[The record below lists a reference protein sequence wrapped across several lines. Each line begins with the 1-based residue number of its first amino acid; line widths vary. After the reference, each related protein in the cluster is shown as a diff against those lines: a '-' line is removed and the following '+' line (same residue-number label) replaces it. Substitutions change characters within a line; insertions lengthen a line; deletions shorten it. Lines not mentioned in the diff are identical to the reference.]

1 MRTTPFPSPA
11 GGSPRASFP
20 LIAYI
25 FLVIGLVVLVLAG
38 DLLVRGSVAI
48 ALKLGIPTLV
58 IGLTIVAFGTSA
70 PELVISLSA
79 ALSGAPGIA
88 LGNVVG
94 SNIANILL
102 VLGLPSIIYATR
114 CDQHL
119 LLRNTVFMLIGT
131 VAFIA
136 LAFTTP
142 LHVWQGTI
150 LVALMIAFLWASA
163 ARARFDMNAA
173 AFADVS
179 ASASPDTGSAQSSSH
194 EGEPVESGAP
204 EGDVPSNPG
213 PEPDVPTPPSGRML
227 ISVVMVIAGLIGLPL
242 GAHLAVTG
250 AREIALEWGMSDA
263 AVGLTVVAVGTS
275 LPELAATTMAAL
287 RRESAIAVGNVIGS
301 NIFNLLAI
309 MGITALAAPVPVS
322 PTVLHVD
329 IWVMFAASLAIV
341 PFVYWRLRIGK
352 LAGLAFLLIY
362 FAYVAMVV
370 GERSVS

>member
-1 MRTTPFPSPA
+1 M
-11 GGSPRASFP
+11 
-20 LIAYI
+20 IAYVL
-25 FLVIGLVVLVLAG
+25 LVIGLVVLVIAG

-48 ALKLGIPTLV
+48 ALRLGIPTLV

-102 VLGLPSIIYATR
+102 VLGLPSILYATR

-142 LHVWQGTI
+142 LHVWQGAI
-150 LVALMIAFLWASA
+150 LLALMIAFLWASA
-163 ARARFDMNAA
+163 ARARFDMRATTSANSSSEGGLAESEA
-173 AFADVS
+173 S
-179 ASASPDTGSAQSSSH
+179 ASAAPGNP
-194 EGEPVESGAP
+194 GLAP
-204 EGDVPSNPG
+204 E
-213 PEPDVPTPPSGRML
+213 VPTTPGGRML
-227 ISVVMVIAGLIGLPL
+227 VSSFMVIAGLIGLPL

-250 AREIALEWGMSDA
+250 AREIALTWGMSDA

-309 MGITALAAPVPVS
+309 MGITALAAPIPVS

-329 IWVMFAASLAIV
+329 LWVMLAASLAIV
-341 PFVYWRLRIGK
+341 PFVYWRLRIGR

>member
-1 MRTTPFPSPA
+1 M
-11 GGSPRASFP
+11 
-20 LIAYI
+20 IAYVL
-25 FLVIGLVVLVLAG
+25 LVIGLVVLVIAG

-48 ALKLGIPTLV
+48 ALRLGIPTLV

-102 VLGLPSIIYATR
+102 VLGLPSILYATR

-142 LHVWQGTI
+142 LHVWQGAI

-163 ARARFDMNAA
+163 ARARGDMRAA
-173 AFADVS
+173 ASRISARDQTADG
-179 ASASPDTGSAQSSSH
+179 AAQTSGDP
-194 EGEPVESGAP
+194 EDGAP
-204 EGDVPSNPG
+204 ELV
-213 PEPDVPTPPSGRML
+213 VPTTPGGRML
-227 ISVVMVIAGLIGLPL
+227 MSAGMVIAGLIGLPL

-250 AREIALEWGMSDA
+250 AREIALTWGMSDA
-263 AVGLTVVAVGTS
+263 AIGLTVVAVGTS

-309 MGITALAAPVPVS
+309 MGITALAAPIPVS

-329 IWVMFAASLAIV
+329 LWVMLAASLAIV
-341 PFVYWRLRIGK
+341 PFVYWRLRIGR